1 MCDTGNCGMLQLWP
15 GIRHSQ
21 GWHCVPPPTRYTCG
35 VQRGVCLFRYH
46 AKVICTLCAIIF
58 LPCDF
63 YLLSFFP
70 SPNLSCRKLDVYHTS
85 TVHTWCGLSANLE
98 CMSEMCCT
106 RLAENTGRRN
116 DAKIAIWAPLHNFVA
131 LYQCIFATKAC
142 IDNRKKNLSNSNMSF
157 TRPHNMANLG
167 PLTVEIC
174 WRVWGTPANFNGFCV
189 LASLLQRCRSP

>member
-1 MCDTGNCGMLQLWP
+1 MFRQFFWLKRFFVLCDTGNCGMLQLWP

-106 RLAENTGRRN
+106 RLAENTGH
-116 DAKIAIWAPLHNFVA
+116 KKSPSEHHHTTLSG
-131 LYQCIFATKAC
+131 CIFAAKAC
-142 IDNRKKNLSNSNMSF
+142 INNWEKS
-157 TRPHNMANLG
+157 
-167 PLTVEIC
+167 
-174 WRVWGTPANFNGFCV
+174 W
-189 LASLLQRCRSP
+189 